1 MYCSRPKKKK
11 DDASS
16 CRNRKASFRFELLER
31 VECGIGLRG
40 SEVKSLREGQATL
53 EEAYATIEND
63 ELWLIGMHI
72 SPYAFDQSVE
82 KNEPNRR
89 RKLLARAREIR
100 KLKPQVEQKGLTL
113 IPVRAYFNERGIAK
127 IEIAVARGKAHADK
141 RQAIREREHR
151 LEMDRAIHRRR

>member
-1 MYCSRPKKKK
+1 MPKKKK
-11 DDASS
+11 DDTSI

-31 VECGIGLRG
+31 VECGIVLRG

-82 KNEPNRR
+82 KSEPNRR

-113 IPVRAYFNERGIAK
+113 VPVRAYFNERGIAK

-151 LEMDRAIHRRR
+151 REMDRAIHRRR